1 MANAVNPYGDGKATL
16 RIIDAI
22 RYHFKVW
29 DERPGGIHGGPGH
42 LAVDLAPAPQVR
54 AALMAQDFTFD
65 VVSKLDLQEV
75 ENAVN
80 QANKEIQTRF
90 DFKGSVSRIDW
101 DKKEVLTLYSDD
113 EQKLKSVIDILQ
125 GKFSQRG
132 ISLQAL
138 DYQKLEPAEKATVR
152 QAVKMKQGIESEKA
166 KAVVKAIKDAKIKV
180 QASIQGDQLRVSS
193 KSKDDLQTTMNFLRG
208 QDFGLPLQFTNFR

>member
-1 MANAVNPYGDGKATL
+1 MAS
-16 RIIDAI
+16 
-22 RYHFKVW
+22 
-29 DERPGGIHGGPGH
+29 
-42 LAVDLAPAPQVR
+42 
-54 AALMAQDFTFD
+54 DFSFD

-90 DFKGSVSRIDW
+90 DFKGSVSRMDW
-101 DKKEVLTLYSDD
+101 DKKEVITLFSDD

-125 GKFSQRG
+125 SKLIKRG

-138 DYQKLEPAEKATVR
+138 DYQKLEPAERATVR
-152 QAVKMKQGIESEKA
+152 QPVKIKQGIESEKA
-166 KAVVKAIKDAKIKV
+166 KAIVKTIKDAKLKV

-193 KSKDDLQTTMNFLRG
+193 KSKDDLQSTITFIRG
-208 QDFGLPLQFTNFR
+208 QDFGVPLQFTNYR

>member
-1 MANAVNPYGDGKATL
+1 
-16 RIIDAI
+16 
-22 RYHFKVW
+22 
-29 DERPGGIHGGPGH
+29 
-42 LAVDLAPAPQVR
+42 
-54 AALMAQDFTFD
+54 MAQDFSFD

-101 DKKEVLTLYSDD
+101 DKKEVITLFSDD

-125 GKFSQRG
+125 SKLIKRG

-138 DYQKLEPAEKATVR
+138 DYQKIEPAEKATVR
-152 QAVKMKQGIESEKA
+152 QPVKLKQGIESEKA
-166 KAVVKAIKDAKIKV
+166 KAIVKAIKDAKIKV
-180 QASIQGDQLRVSS
+180 QASIQGDQLRIAS
-193 KSKDDLQTTMNFLRG
+193 KSKDDLQSTMTFIRG
-208 QDFGLPLQFTNFR
+208 QDFGVPLQFTNYR